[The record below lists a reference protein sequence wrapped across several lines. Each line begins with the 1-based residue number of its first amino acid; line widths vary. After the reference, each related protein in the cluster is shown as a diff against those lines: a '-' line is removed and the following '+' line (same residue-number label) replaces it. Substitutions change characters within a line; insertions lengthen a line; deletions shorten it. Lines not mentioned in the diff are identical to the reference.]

1 MAYEIE
7 NESDDDLDLSWI
19 QEEQSL
25 LAEPTTQSVK
35 KVMSE
40 IAFHCIYIGPNQ
52 EIVAH
57 NRGLCPLDIHENH
70 STLSNARLLKYIK
83 GNQCYDGIPYKF
95 GDVILYHIN
104 IDFEHIQ
111 AFVSCGSA
119 GTFTPISMFEDVVIQ
134 PSLIL
139 FHQINE
145 IYMLYQSKSVSSIDV
160 ASILKTELT
169 KKNTHTKKVRIA
181 EEKAVT
187 VAKKKHKH
195 TRKKS

>member
-139 FHQINE
+139 F
-145 IYMLYQSKSVSSIDV
+145 QSLQFARSWPCGPLGSAPTRLRPSGP
-160 ASILKTELT
+160 LHGL
-169 KKNTHTKKVRIA
+169 VRVDRLGSA
-181 EEKAVT
+181 PK
-187 VAKKKHKH
+187 
-195 TRKKS
+195 